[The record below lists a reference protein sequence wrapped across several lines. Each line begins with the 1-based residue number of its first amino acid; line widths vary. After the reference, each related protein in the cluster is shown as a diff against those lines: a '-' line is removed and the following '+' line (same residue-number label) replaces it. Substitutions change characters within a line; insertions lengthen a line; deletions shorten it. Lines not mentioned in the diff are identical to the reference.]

1 MTRLSPARG
10 CCSEGWG
17 RAGALQGAG
26 EKRGEGELLPF
37 PQSFPTRKDPIELAS
52 RLTARRFV
60 ILLTLNTSQFNVAV
74 FFII

>member
-1 MTRLSPARG
+1 MR
-10 CCSEGWG
+10 EGG
-17 RAGALQGAG
+17 GEALQGAG

-37 PQSFPTRKDPIELAS
+37 PQSSPTRKDPRELAS

>member
-1 MTRLSPARG
+1 MLLRG
-10 CCSEGWG
+10 RGGISAGGG
-17 RAGALQGAG
+17 R
-26 EKRGEGELLPF
+26 EKRGGRTSSLP
-37 PQSFPTRKDPIELAS
+37 PILPNRKDPRELAS